1 MEYHDRVKF
10 WIVMGPLWSIAL
22 AGLTGISILPADF
35 DVFYHDTYA
44 IVAKSHVILATPSIG
59 HSSVALAHY
68 SAFPIGQLLARSPST
83 AVCYNVYY

>member
-35 DVFYHDTYA
+35 DVFYHDTYVV
-44 IVAKSHVILATPSIG
+44 VAKSHVILATLLLVILP
-59 HSSVALAHY
+59 
-68 SAFPIGQLLARSPST
+68 LLALTIRHFRSASS
-83 AVCYNVYY
+83 